1 MGLVIT
7 DYQVG
12 VIATLSDFPDKVVL
26 VTNRDGGKWIFPKG
40 RIEKGRTDRAIAI
53 EVAYEEAGVIGE
65 LLQKYKEIPTRSNKA
80 KSLRLYRMQVTSVL
94 KDWPEMN
101 MRKRVIVSFRRAERL
116 LGEELAES
124 LRWKVGW

>member
-53 EVAYEEAGVIGE
+53 EEAYEEAGVIGE